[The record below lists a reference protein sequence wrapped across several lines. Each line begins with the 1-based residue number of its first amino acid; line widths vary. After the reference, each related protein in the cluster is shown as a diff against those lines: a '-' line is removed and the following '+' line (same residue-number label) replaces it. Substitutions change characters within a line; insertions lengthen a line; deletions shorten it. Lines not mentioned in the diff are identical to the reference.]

1 METQYRLVHA
11 GQESA
16 TSQTVDMANGKADFK
31 NEILKLP
38 VNMYFDRDAKCFQEK
53 KVTFHLSRHHFHS
66 P

>member
-1 METQYRLVHA
+1 
-11 GQESA
+11 
-16 TSQTVDMANGKADFK
+16 MANGKADFK

-53 KVTFHLSRHHFHS
+53 KVTLHLSRHRFLL